1 MRISNDESLR
11 AGQIAPTAASQSST
25 FRTPVPSEGQNRIA
39 TPAAQVEFSAQA
51 QTIASAKAAVDAA
64 PDVREDLVAR
74 LKAQVDSGTYSVSGA
89 DIADALLRRSQADS
103 IR

>member
-1 MRISNDESLR
+1 MKISNDEALR
-11 AGQIAPTAASQSST
+11 AGQIAPTAATQGST
-25 FRTPVPSEGQNRIA
+25 LKAPVASEGRDRTA
-39 TPAAQVEFSAQA
+39 TPAAQVELSAQA

-74 LKAQVDSGTYSVSGA
+74 LKAQIDGGTYSVSGA
-89 DIADALLRRSQADS
+89 DIADAMLRRSKADS